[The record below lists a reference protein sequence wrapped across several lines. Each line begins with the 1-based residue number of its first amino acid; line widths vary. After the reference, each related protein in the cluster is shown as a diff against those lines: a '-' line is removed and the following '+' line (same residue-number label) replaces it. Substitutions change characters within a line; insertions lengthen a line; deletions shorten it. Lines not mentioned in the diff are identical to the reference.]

1 MIAEIQRVCFVGA
14 GNMGCFNAIKAAISG
29 YSVTLYDVDAESLQ
43 QALPRC
49 EGFAAFLAGSGY
61 CAAEDIP
68 AALARI
74 AVVADLQQATADADL
89 VSESVFERLD
99 IKRDVHQLLDKTC
112 PAKAIV
118 TTNSSYLL
126 LSEIED
132 VVQHGERFAAMHSY
146 MGSPLVDIVGGTRA
160 TAQTV
165 AILKRYVL
173 SINAVPLV
181 LKKEHHGYVLNA
193 ILGPVMATAMYLV
206 ADGIGSVEDVDRA
219 WMANRAAP
227 MGPMGILDVI
237 GLNLVCDSW
246 LHREDEGPI
255 PGLRP
260 RVLTLLQP
268 MVERHDLGISTGNG
282 FYHYPDPAYQRAGF
296 IDAGTELT
304 DLYQALL
311 MALVASAV
319 LVAAAD
325 VADPADIDKAWKV
338 GMSLDKGP
346 FEILQGIGSAAF
358 LQQFEQ
364 HVAADRFN
372 PQNAQI
378 VMQYFDNIEQ
388 GDLL

>member
-1 MIAEIQRVCFVGA
+1 MIAQIQRVCFVGA
-14 GNMGCFNAIKAAISG
+14 GNMGCFNATKAAISG
-29 YSVTLYDVDAESLQ
+29 YSVTLYDVNEESLL

-61 CAAEDIP
+61 CEAKDIP

-74 AVVADLQQATADADL
+74 ALVADLKQATADVDL

-99 IKRDVHQLLDKTC
+99 IKREVHKLLDKTC

-118 TTNSSYLL
+118 TTNSSYLQ

-132 VVQHGERFAAMHSY
+132 VVLRGERFAAMHSY
-146 MGSPLVDIVGGTRA
+146 MGSGLVDIVGGARA
-160 TAQTV
+160 IAQTV
-165 AILKRYVL
+165 ATLERYVL

-181 LKKEHHGYVLNA
+181 LKKEHRGYVLNA
-193 ILGPVMATAMYLV
+193 ILGPVMATAIYLV
-206 ADGIGSVEDVDRA
+206 AHGIGSVEDVDRA
-219 WMANRAAP
+219 WMTNRAAT
-227 MGPMGILDVI
+227 MGPLGTLDVI
-237 GLNLVCDSW
+237 GLNLIFDSW

-268 MVERHDLGISTGNG
+268 MVERNALGLSTGSG
-282 FYHYPDPAYQRAGF
+282 FYRYPDPAYQQAGF
-296 IDAGTELT
+296 MDAGTNLAL
-304 DLYQALL
+304 LYQPLL

-319 LVAAAD
+319 LVAVAD
-325 VADPADIDKAWKV
+325 VADPVDIDKAWKV

-346 FEILQGIGSAAF
+346 FEILQGIGSIEF

-364 HVAADRFN
+364 HVAAGRFN
-372 PQNAQI
+372 PDNAQI
-378 VMQYFDNIEQ
+378 VLQYFDNIEQ
-388 GDLL
+388 GDPR